1 MRNHEII
8 LPSVMATNL
17 TCVVFSGVKARE
29 LLQGL
34 VTADLRKLDQQ
45 RLQPS
50 LICQHQGRVFALGYF
65 ILRAPDILWFFTP
78 QAHADKTQ
86 QLLAPHCQLARV
98 TMHTQRVDC
107 RVHASE
113 KADNDPDALRQEASR
128 QTIDTDMTFTLDASY
143 HLHVVLDAAPQAQVE
158 EIESWQLWH
167 MRAQIP
173 ILTDT
178 SLLQFTPNQLSLV
191 PSDWVSLQKGCYCG
205 QEIVARTHHLGKA
218 KRVLGLYQL
227 ESDDIQIE
235 CGASLTERSSG
246 QRLQILA
253 QATTTQGHL
262 IQTVG
267 APPHT
272 DQGPLHMQLSHDSS
286 VIDVAISPCIPVAQ
300 AVSLGAD

>member
-1 MRNHEII
+1 MRNHKIT
-8 LPSVMATNL
+8 LPSIMATNL
-17 TCVVFSGVKARE
+17 TCVVFSGRKALE

-34 VTADLRKLDQQ
+34 VTADLRELDQQ
-45 RLQPS
+45 RLQPTS
-50 LICQHQGRVFALGYF
+50 ICQHQGRVFALGYF
-65 ILRAPDILWFFTP
+65 VLRAPDILWFFTP

-113 KADNDPDALRQEASR
+113 KANNNPEALR
-128 QTIDTDMTFTLDASY
+128 QTIDTDMTFTLDASH
-143 HLHVVLDAAPQAQVE
+143 HLQVVLDVAPQAQVDDME
-158 EIESWQLWH
+158 PWKLWH

-178 SLLQFTPNQLSLV
+178 SLLKFTPNQLSLV

-205 QEIVARTHHLGKA
+205 QEIIARTYHLGKA

-227 ESDDIQIE
+227 ESDNIQIE
-235 CGASLTERSSG
+235 CGATLTERSSG

-253 QATTTQGHL
+253 QATTPQGHL

-267 APPHT
+267 TPLHP
-272 DQGPLHMQLSHDSS
+272 DQGPLHMQLSQDSS
-286 VIDVAISPCIPVAQ
+286 IIDVTISPCVPVAQ
-300 AVSLGAD
+300 AVSDAN